1 MIYKVKLPKFT
12 CERLTDVV
20 YLQMRLIRYAAS
32 TSTLSQESCARYF
45 KSYKRFL
52 GRHQQIAE
60 WSLRGSKKRELLEH
74 FFNGSRSEK
83 LEWSQCLFREVL
95 ILFNHPVGSITPHR
109 NNATSPSWK
118 NAGADFLRKFYDEY
132 LDGGLPKNFFSEPG
146 INKLSKVDIREKFN
160 NTNEQLLVCP
170 ACDISPK
177 RTQIDHYLPI
187 SLYPH
192 LSCHPFNLVPVCG
205 DCNSFLVKG
214 NTDFLE
220 KNSVIRRS
228 LEDILLPYRSD
239 GLATHTYLNFEFARD
254 YKNPNKIEF
263 KNYSGMN
270 LIEYI
275 EIYCSAYKIP
285 DRWLAGET
293 LRIMESTLF
302 REIKNYLTAAKRYK
316 ATLNIFD
323 VRDCLDELLL
333 SLHDD
338 QGKTPFAL
346 PMTWWLTAL
355 LNKEVEPA
363 TFTPTVT
370 ETKNFQFLEEVAMWV
385 CQETIQH
392 PANISDPRLDK
403 ARRLRRIAAEDS

>member
-12 CERLTDVV
+12 RERLTDIV

-32 TSTLSQESCARYF
+32 TSTLSQESCERYF
-45 KSYKRFL
+45 KSYKRFQ

-60 WSLRGSKKRELLEH
+60 WIWRGSTKRELIEH
-74 FFNGSRSEK
+74 FFNGSCSEK
-83 LEWSQCLFREVL
+83 LEWSRCLFREVL
-95 ILFNHPVGSITPHR
+95 ILFNHPIGSITPHR
-109 NNATSPSWK
+109 NATMPSWK
-118 NAGADFLRKFYDEY
+118 NAGADFLRKFYEEY
-132 LDGGLPKNFFSEPG
+132 LDGLPKSFFSEPG
-146 INKLSKVDIREKFN
+146 INKLSKVDIREEFN

-205 DCNSFLVKG
+205 DCNSPLVKG

-220 KNSVIRRS
+220 KNSVTRRS

-239 GLATHTYLNFEFARD
+239 GLATHTHLSFAFSKG

-263 KNYSGMN
+263 KNNSEMN

-275 EIYCSAYKIP
+275 EVYCSAYQIP

-293 LRIMESTLF
+293 FKIMESTLF
-302 REIKNYLTAAKRYK
+302 RQIENSLRAAKRYK

-363 TFTPTVT
+363 TLSPTVT

-385 CQETIQH
+385 YQETIQH

-403 ARRLRRIAAEDS
+403 ARRLRRIAAEGS